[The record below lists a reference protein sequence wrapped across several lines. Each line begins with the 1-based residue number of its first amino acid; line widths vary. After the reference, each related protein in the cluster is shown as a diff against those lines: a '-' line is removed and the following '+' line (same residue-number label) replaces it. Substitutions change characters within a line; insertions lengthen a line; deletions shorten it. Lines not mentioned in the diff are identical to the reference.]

1 VPGLTSFPSIPGRFH
16 KVFEIILSFN
26 LKAAFWEW
34 RNNARSLKRH
44 ELALMDLT
52 DRCATNQKRAFMKVW
67 IVNYRKTHQFKKTLK
82 R

>member
-1 VPGLTSFPSIPGRFH
+1 M
-16 KVFEIILSFN
+16 FEIILGFN

-44 ELALMDLT
+44 ELALMDLS
-52 DRCATNQKRAFMKVW
+52 DRCATNKKREYMKVW
-67 IVNYRKTHQFKKTLK
+67 IVNFRKTHQFKKTLK